1 MDSLYKK
8 ANILYLPALL
18 LFALFVVYPFADG
31 IRIAFTNWNGYSRH
45 YDYVGWRNFG
55 RLFADSNVLTALLN
69 TLLYGFGSTILQ
81 QILGLGAAILLDK
94 RFLGRGAARSVAYLP
109 VLVSAVVMGYMWY
122 YILELD
128 GALNE
133 IVALLGGQ
141 KVLWLSQAATARGL
155 IVLVNSLQYFGISMV
170 IYMAGL
176 QNIAPMY
183 YEAASIE
190 GAGAWQQFRRVTLP
204 LLYPAFVTS
213 VTINLIGG
221 LKLFDIVM
229 ALTGGG
235 PGYTTHSLATLI
247 RSSYFAG
254 QQAGYASAIGLL
266 LFAAIIAITLALQ
279 ALFRRSEVQY

>member
-8 ANILYLPALL
+8 ANILYVPALL

-31 IRIAFTNWNGYSRH
+31 IRIAFTNWNGYSRQ
-45 YDYVGWRNFG
+45 YGYVGGRNFA
-55 RLFADSNVLTALLN
+55 RLLSDSNVRTAFLN
-69 TLLYGFGSTILQ
+69 TLLYGFGSTLLQ
-81 QILGLGAAILLDK
+81 QALGLGAALLLDK
-94 RFLGRGAARSVAYLP
+94 KFLGRGLARSIVYLP

-122 YILELD
+122 YLLELD

-133 IVALLGGQ
+133 IIAALGGQ
-141 KVLWLSQAATARGL
+141 KVLWLSQAGTAKGF
-155 IVLVNSLQYFGISMV
+155 IVLLNTLQYFGISMV

-221 LKLFDIVM
+221 LKLFDIIM

-266 LFAAIIAITLALQ
+266 LFVTIVVVTLALQ
-279 ALFRRSEVQY
+279 ALFRGSEVQY